1 MSMVSLSITGTVAIK
16 PPPYIKIQLKELE
29 ELHEKACKYDEL
41 ATEVHILLMND
52 SIKDSIIVSY
62 KNKVEL
68 LKEEKF
74 SLKESNDQKD
84 NKLRKIKKGTIFRDI
99 IIGVLTVVVIVVSV
113 K

>member
-1 MSMVSLSITGTVAIK
+1 MSMVSLNITGTVAIN
-16 PPPYIKIQLKELE
+16 PPPYIKISLNELE

-62 KNKVEL
+62 KDKVKL
-68 LKEEKF
+68 LKEEKA

-99 IIGVLTVVVIVVSV
+99 IIGVLTVVIVVVSV